1 MGLIE
6 KRLLSSKIGREYI
19 LLLDR
24 EAGEALKRLK
34 RSFGSSNPIISVRN
48 EYAFHY
54 PKTED
59 LEAAFQAAIAS
70 GDTEEW
76 DWGVYFSRTLLNS
89 FFFVSDY
96 VFLHGIAGTVGE
108 ADFVAGY
115 QKLLM
120 SLGPTAYDLSEVAFG
135 FTAAALKKHV
145 GQEITMTVVAKMERA
160 PNIEDLIFPF
170 FVEIP
175 GQNNAIAAAR

>member
-145 GQEITMTVVAKMERA
+145 GQENNDDSRRKNGKGPKYRRSH
-160 PNIEDLIFPF
+160 
-170 FVEIP
+170 IP
-175 GQNNAIAAAR
+175 VFR